1 MRSASKKRGWKRQIQ
16 LVLRHR
22 AALEVAIRKNIAP
35 SGVTCWQLCCNSMN
49 DVNVELMATSKS
61 PSEIWHNLV
70 AVKEQN
76 SGERVDR
83 LMEEFLKC
91 VRSRNGKHGKLTAQ
105 TSSPYGLCTLSNNVR
120 VAETRDELLDG
131 VFDGYARRTS
141 SKFG

>member
-1 MRSASKKRGWKRQIQ
+1 
-16 LVLRHR
+16 
-22 AALEVAIRKNIAP
+22 
-35 SGVTCWQLCCNSMN
+35 MN

-91 VRSRNGKHGKLTAQ
+91 KRKTWQGMSPSYRRLTG
-105 TSSPYGLCTLSNNVR
+105 T
-120 VAETRDELLDG
+120 ELLDMLLMSRNMSTLPQEYFEFKTDWENG
-131 VFDGYARRTS
+131 R
-141 SKFG
+141 